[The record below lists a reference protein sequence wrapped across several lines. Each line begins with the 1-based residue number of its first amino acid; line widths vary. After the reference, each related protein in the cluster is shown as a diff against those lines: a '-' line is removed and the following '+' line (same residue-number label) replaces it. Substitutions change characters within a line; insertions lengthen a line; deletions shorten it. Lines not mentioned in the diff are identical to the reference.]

1 MKKIVRLKYLPQK
14 ISLFETVIVSAN
26 DTLVNLY
33 LNGKIK
39 YKDIIYKLL
48 KIISLNE
55 FVKLKKIS
63 PKSVSEI
70 INLDKY
76 VRLKITSKS
85 V

>member
-1 MKKIVRLKYLPQK
+1 MIEEPGSFRDPAGKI
-14 ISLFETVIVSAN
+14 F
-26 DTLVNLY
+26 Y

-39 YKDIIYKLL
+39 YNDIIYKLL

-55 FVKLKKIS
+55 FVKFKKIS